1 MKNDVDFSKMNVG
14 LYERIQKL
22 RSEIHFA
29 ENEILMLTLD
39 YGESEVLKEYEQ
51 KIGEM
56 SVELKSFEIE

>member
-1 MKNDVDFSKMNVG
+1 MKNDVDFSKMNVD

-22 RSEIHFA
+22 RTEIDFA

-39 YGESEVLKEYEQ
+39 YGESDVLNEYKQ